1 MEYVNINNPVF
12 DSFSR
17 RVIWII
23 LSKVLVAFQKIQVLN
38 IKIFQDLVLNIFP
51 ITYCLNLLLC
61 KIIVFN
67 NLFSRLNKGLEI

>member
-23 LSKVLVAFQKIQVLN
+23 LSKVLLAFQKIQVLN
-38 IKIFQDLVLNIFP
+38 IKIFQDFVLNIFP
-51 ITYCLNLLLC
+51 ISYCLNLLLC

-67 NLFSRLNKGLEI
+67 NLFSRLNKGLEM